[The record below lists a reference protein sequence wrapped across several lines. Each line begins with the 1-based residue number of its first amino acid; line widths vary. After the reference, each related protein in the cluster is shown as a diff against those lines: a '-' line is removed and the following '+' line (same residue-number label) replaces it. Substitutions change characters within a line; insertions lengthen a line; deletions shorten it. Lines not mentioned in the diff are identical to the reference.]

1 MPRAPVRPPW
11 GAQVCLLTRVWHS
24 IDHPSAH
31 LPICLSNAHTYI
43 FTHTHTHTLQFLFC
57 TALAVTFVFYRIA
70 GACCGITAAR
80 VQKQGKIDVKLVL
93 GAMLF
98 GVGWGLTEVERW
110 KVAFLTFLTQ
120 LAGFALAMIAL
131 TLRLPIRSAASSGT
145 ETWSSV
151 WTCFPMARGWGWGY

>member
-1 MPRAPVRPPW
+1 M
-11 GAQVCLLTRVWHS
+11 
-24 IDHPSAH
+24 
-31 LPICLSNAHTYI
+31 PICLSNAHTYI

-98 GVGWGLTEVERW
+98 GVGWGLTGMCPGPLVLGLGVDLTGGGPQPYSFGPALMLVAVAIGMHGGRGVGKW
-110 KVAFLTFLTQ
+110 MDRSIKPKVPKQ
-120 LAGFALAMIAL
+120 
-131 TLRLPIRSAASSGT
+131 
-145 ETWSSV
+145 
-151 WTCFPMARGWGWGY
+151 